1 MANSIKKRGQKIIR
15 RLSRAS
21 NKARVEGKEHIKE
34 NFLQRLSHIRN
45 IRLLVLEWLLLAAVL
60 IVLSIAQAFW
70 FANSYA
76 ENVFVSGGSYVEA
89 TVGRVNSM
97 NPLFATTT
105 SEKVLSRLMFA
116 TLTATDSSGHPG
128 VGLANRIVAT
138 EEGKVWKVR
147 LRKDLKWSDG
157 EPLTVDDV
165 LFTIG
170 LIQNPAVQTVYGS
183 NLSGVKVAVDENSE
197 LIFTLPSAF
206 ADFAVALEIP
216 IVPKHELEDSDLK
229 TLVEDD
235 FSLEPVT
242 SGAFVFNARQTTS
255 GSDEEVIYLSA
266 NPYYYLNKPLL
277 NSFAVHV
284 YDEKSDV
291 IAAINS
297 GAVTATAELSGL
309 DAAKITSSNFYR
321 RETKIDAGV
330 FMFMNMTGGALKNI
344 ELRRAVRQGLD
355 LTKIRELAP
364 GSEALDYPLLASQIA
379 LSSYPSVPGYDHD
392 AAAAKIANLNGDK
405 QITLSIATVNS
416 GYLPVVAE
424 EVKSELEDLGL
435 NVVLTTY
442 EETQEFVANIVGRR
456 GYDILIYEIEM
467 GADPDL
473 LPYYHSSQASTAGLN
488 LSNYSNAMVDD
499 LLVGARET
507 LDNNLRARK
516 YETFL
521 SYWVD
526 DVPAIGLYQANMT
539 YIYNKNVRTYDEND
553 VLVVELD
560 RFMDVENWAAN
571 KGTKNLT
578 P

>member
-15 RLSRAS
+15 RLSRVS

-45 IRLLVLEWLLLAAVL
+45 IRLLVLEWLLLAVVL

-116 TLTATDSSGHPG
+116 TLTATDNSGHPG

-183 NLSGVKVAVDENSE
+183 NLSGVKVAVDENGE

-216 IVPKHELEDSDLK
+216 IVPKHELEDAELK

-255 GSDEEVIYLSA
+255 VSDEEVIYLSA
-266 NPYYYLNKPLL
+266 NPYYYLGKPLL

-284 YDEKSDV
+284 YNEKSDV

-309 DAAKITSSNFYR
+309 DANKITSNNFYR
-321 RETKIDAGV
+321 RETRIDAGV

-344 ELRRAVRQGLD
+344 ELRRAVRQGID

-392 AAAAKIANLNGDK
+392 AAAAKIANLSGDK

-488 LSNYSNAMVDD
+488 LSNYNNAMVDD

-560 RFMDVENWAAN
+560 RFMDVENWATN
-571 KGTKNLT
+571 KDTKNLT